1 MGGWRVDR
9 EGCEDLR
16 AVGSGDEGRLGRGEG
31 GGGGVIPRMARFK
44 GGGRG
49 RQEQKVMLRL

>member
-1 MGGWRVDR
+1 M
-9 EGCEDLR
+9 
-16 AVGSGDEGRLGRGEG
+16 GSGDEGRLGRGEG
-31 GGGGVIPRMARFK
+31 GGGWGVIPRMARFK